1 MLLPLF
7 FHLWSE
13 EHLQLWRAGK
23 TSLSKTFIKIDFT
36 IILLKWNEALRL
48 MFDQSLIN
56 RCSDGLTPH
65 IQMVYNNL
73 YIWCLLEAYSLCMF
87 CFVFFF
93 IRLRGAEGAR
103 LQSREVCR
111 LRGLRGFDCC
121 GGHQPRCEDHPCWWR
136 SPHHRGTRMLTHT
149 YKLLLML
156 IFFLFYQMSLFEL
169 VLLADSAIWSI
180 CFYFSVILSAEKKRE
195 CHTE

>member
-1 MLLPLF
+1 
-7 FHLWSE
+7 
-13 EHLQLWRAGK
+13 
-23 TSLSKTFIKIDFT
+23 
-36 IILLKWNEALRL
+36 

-73 YIWCLLEAYSLCMF
+73 YIWCLLEAYSLCM
-87 CFVFFF
+87 CFVLCFFF
-93 IRLRGAEGAR
+93 FFRLRGAEGAR

-156 IFFLFYQMSLFEL
+156 IFFLFYQMTVTSDRFVFILVLFCRLRKNVSVTLNKSSSLFL
-169 VLLADSAIWSI
+169 SDPAARAVGSVWFADRWQP
-180 CFYFSVILSAEKKRE
+180 L
-195 CHTE
+195 